1 MPRSIA
7 LLVKNENDAAQG
19 FLQAFAQEGNEV
31 SCIVCNELL
40 PVALQMAKPDFAIV
54 ASPDVWGDTGS
65 AQQLLDAMGIPF
77 LGSRSCVIRA
87 CRNGAQLLDTL
98 DRAIACESI
107 EAARVPHVA
116 LDKTC
121 LDALAQ
127 TGQVQIIAD
136 ALGKAWPLVAR
147 GNDAALL
154 DAGTSAS
161 NGKDLS
167 ETLTRLK
174 QTSDQVV
181 VTPAIE
187 GVEMIVPI
195 MGDLGD
201 VLILPPIEVSGDLCD
216 EGSWK
221 APVDLSHLSSDIA
234 QAQDIRSEVERCALD
249 AFIACDCR
257 DWACVRLVWDGGK
270 VRILDVDA
278 APSLTAGSPIAYAL
292 QAAGIDLAE
301 LAAEF
306 CELAD
311 ERR

>member
-7 LLVKNENDAAQG
+7 ILVKHETDASEG

-40 PVALQMAKPDFAIV
+40 PVALQMAKPDFALV
-54 ASPDVWGDTGS
+54 AAPDVWGNPGS
-65 AQQLLDAMGIPF
+65 AQQLLEAMGIPY
-77 LGSRSCVIRA
+77 LGSRGSVIRA
-87 CRNGAQLLDTL
+87 CRDGAQLLDTL

-107 EAARVPHVA
+107 EAERVPHVA
-116 LDKTC
+116 LDRTC

-127 TGQVQIIAD
+127 TGQMQIIED
-136 ALGKAWPLVAR
+136 ALGGAWPLTVRA
-147 GNDAALL
+147 NDAALL
-154 DAGTSAS
+154 DDGTQVADR
-161 NGKDLS
+161 KELS
-167 ETLTRLK
+167 EALARLK
-174 QTSDQVV
+174 QECDQVV

-187 GVEMIVPI
+187 GVEMIIPI
-195 MGDLGD
+195 MGDLSD
-201 VLILPPIEVSGDLCD
+201 VLILPPIEVTGDLCD
-216 EGSWK
+216 EDAWH
-221 APVDLSHLSSDIA
+221 APVNLAHLSSDAA

-270 VRILDVDA
+270 TRILDVNA
-278 APSLTAGSPIAYAL
+278 APSLAAGSPIACAL